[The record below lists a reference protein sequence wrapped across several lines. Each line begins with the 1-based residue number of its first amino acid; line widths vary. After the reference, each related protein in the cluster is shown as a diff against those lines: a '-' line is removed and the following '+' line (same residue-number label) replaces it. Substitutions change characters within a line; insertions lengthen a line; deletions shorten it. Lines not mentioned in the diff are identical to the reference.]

1 MAQWAIIMA
10 CIVRWDQRG
19 SSYLL
24 FSIGNEVQQH
34 WQILPK
40 KKTIG
45 KEDANQAKR
54 IRIFSLIFSFEK
66 EDNIFYITSSLR
78 KGQDI
83 LCNLSLS
90 LALVRWSTL
99 SAFVFLGECSISTL
113 TSKPKIPI
121 RRARGTVF
129 LNFQLPNGP
138 GPFLVFMFF
147 FYRSGPVHRVDIIA
161 ASLVCLH
168 VFT

>member
-1 MAQWAIIMA
+1 MDHLT
-10 CIVRWDQRG
+10 C
-19 SSYLL
+19 YLVL
-24 FSIGNEVQQH
+24 EMKSNNIGKFYQ
-34 WQILPK
+34 K
-40 KKTIG
+40 KKKKKKNIG
-45 KEDANQAKR
+45 KEAANQAKR

-66 EDNIFYITSSLR
+66 EDTIFYITSSLR

-83 LCNLSLS
+83 LCNLSVS

-99 SAFVFLGECSISTL
+99 SAFVLLGECSISTL
-113 TSKPKIPI
+113 TSEPKIPI

-147 FYRSGPVHRVDIIA
+147 FIEVGQFIG
-161 ASLVCLH
+161 
-168 VFT
+168 